1 MRLIEE
7 LKARGLV
14 EALTDPGIEAAL
26 DRPMTVYCG
35 FDPSARSLQAGN
47 LVSMIVLRRFQ
58 QAGHRVIA
66 LVGGATG
73 LIGDPSGKSAERNM
87 LTVEQV
93 ASNKEGI
100 RENLSRILDFDGPN
114 AAVMVD
120 NYDWYKGM
128 SAIEFLRDIAVNF
141 RVPQMLAK
149 ESVKKRLEASEGA
162 LTFTEFSYQIL
173 QGNDF
178 LHLYDRYGCRLEV
191 GGADQWGNITAGTD
205 LVRRMRGE
213 TAFGLTFPL
222 LLDSSG
228 RKFGKSEGNALF
240 LDASMTPVFDWY
252 QYFLRAAD
260 ADVIRYL
267 KVFSMRSLEEIANLE
282 AEMKARPE
290 ARIPQRALAEEL
302 TRLVHGEEGL
312 KKAQE
317 ATEALYAK
325 KTSADVAR
333 AQDVP
338 SAAVRREEC
347 VGKAVFAVAAAAG
360 MFSSNGEARR
370 MARQGGLSLNDARVD
385 DARVFADSDI
395 TADGVAVLR
404 SGKKNYFVL
413 RF

>member
-26 DRPMTVYCG
+26 DRPVTVYCG

-100 RENLSRILDFDGPN
+100 RENLSRVLDFDGPN

-267 KVFSMRSLEEIANLE
+267 KVFSMRSLEEIAALE

-290 ARIPQRALAEEL
+290 ARIPQKALAEEL

-338 SAAVRREEC
+338 SATVRREDC